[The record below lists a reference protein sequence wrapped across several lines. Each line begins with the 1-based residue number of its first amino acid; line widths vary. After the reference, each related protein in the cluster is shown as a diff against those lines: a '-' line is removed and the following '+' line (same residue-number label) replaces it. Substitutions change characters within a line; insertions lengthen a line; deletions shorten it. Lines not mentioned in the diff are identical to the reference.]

1 LCTRRF
7 QAVFTPLLAAVQ
19 SLAEST
25 HMLQSVKDSAATT
38 SKNGGGGGEEDEKA
52 SEESVVV
59 AAAADDDV
67 DNDEAN
73 QRLKEVLTPHEKW
86 CLQEYRPLILKLM
99 DAINNPEPPVYKEIE
114 TPLPSIHQSNIL
126 DQNMLKK
133 TVSKLSS
140 KSSSS
145 HVNDFVCYKCGLTNG
160 SSRYRLWDECL
171 SHVRMN
177 HPEIETRRKDSKAAI
192 RDQCRLAARNAV
204 ENTQSTSTATTTTS
218 TTTATSTA
226 PASSSAAGTLSSGS
240 LEFEAPNEVWQCF
253 LQLQKQLFKNA
264 EERTH
269 ELMSELSPRLAAL
282 ASRCTHLTLPTS
294 TSSSTTS
301 SSTIISSSSSSSLQA
316 EAANGADGG
325 LRLVNMDDL
334 VTMITTKTRPKQI
347 SMHTADGKRRSYLLK
362 VRVRGFKL
370 DHVIYIYDN
379 CSFFFFSF
387 FLFFTISLSCTPL
400 PPNLFIVIII
410 IDYYYYYL
418 FIYQIGSRRLAFR

>member
-38 SKNGGGGGEEDEKA
+38 SKNGGGGGGGVGGEEDEKA

-294 TSSSTTS
+294 TSSSTTFS
-301 SSTIISSSSSSSLQA
+301 SSTIISSSSSSSSSSSLQS
-316 EAANGADGG
+316 EAANRADG

-362 VRVRGFKL
+362 VRVR
-370 DHVIYIYDN
+370 VSNWI
-379 CSFFFFSF
+379 
-387 FLFFTISLSCTPL
+387 T
-400 PPNLFIVIII
+400 
-410 IDYYYYYL
+410 
-418 FIYQIGSRRLAFR
+418 